1 MSRRGRSGA
10 SRPLESAASV
20 STRMPRLAAEALA
33 ATGADVSALL
43 ASLGVER
50 ASLDDVDGRLP
61 VSIDLALWAEARRL
75 SGDECFGLHAAER
88 VRPGS
93 FDVLGYT
100 LRTSA
105 TLGGAFERLVR
116 YNQLLHDLA
125 ELRLSTRGAGARL
138 SLRLLPEGTPRQQ
151 AEFSLAVFLLFSRQA
166 TGVDVVPR
174 AVEFAHAAPAD
185 ISEHR
190 RIFRAPILFSRPA
203 TVLVLR
209 RQVLDLPLLQADPGL
224 CAVLERQL
232 RELLSRLPPGEGVL
246 ERVRRLIA
254 AELCG
259 GDPSVE
265 SVARRMHMSPRTLH
279 RRLQGTSY
287 RAVVDGLRQDL
298 ALRYLA
304 EDRLAIA
311 EAAYL
316 LGFSEASAFHRSFK
330 RWTGRTPADYRREA
344 RGPAA

>member
-1 MSRRGRSGA
+1 MGGA
-10 SRPLESAASV
+10 
-20 STRMPRLAAEALA
+20 
-33 ATGADVSALL
+33 
-43 ASLGVER
+43 
-50 ASLDDVDGRLP
+50 
-61 VSIDLALWAEARRL
+61 WRL

-88 VRPGS
+88 VRPGA

-100 LRTSA
+100 LHSSA

-116 YNQLLHDLA
+116 YNHLLHDLA
-125 ELRLSTRGAGARL
+125 DLRLTVNGGEARL

-166 TGVDVVPR
+166 TGTNVVPR
-174 AVEFAHAAPAD
+174 VVEFSHAAPAD
-185 ISEHR
+185 LSEHR
-190 RIFRAPILFSRPA
+190 RIFQSPIRFARPA
-203 TVLVLR
+203 TTLVLP
-209 RQVLDLPLLQADPGL
+209 RQALDLPLLQADPGL

-232 RELLSRLPPGEGVL
+232 RELLARLPAGESVL
-246 ERVRRLIA
+246 DRVRRLITT
-254 AELCG
+254 ELCG

-265 SVARRMHMSPRTLH
+265 SVARRMHISPRTLH
-279 RRLQGTSY
+279 RRLRDAETSY
-287 RAVVDGLRQDL
+287 RAVVDDLRQDL
-298 ALRYLA
+298 AVRYLA

-344 RGPAA
+344 LHPGM

>member
-1 MSRRGRSGA
+1 MGGRDSV
-10 SRPLESAASV
+10 PTV
-20 STRMPRLAAEALA
+20 STRMPRLAVEALA
-33 ATGADVSALL
+33 SMGADVAALL
-43 ASLGVER
+43 ESLGVER
-50 ASLDDVDGRLP
+50 SQLDDVDGRLP
-61 VSIDLALWAEARRL
+61 ISVDLALWAGARRL
-75 SGDECFGLHAAER
+75 SGDECFGLHAAEK
-88 VRPGS
+88 VRPGA

-100 LRTSA
+100 LRSSA
-105 TLGGAFERLVR
+105 TLGAAFERLVR
-116 YNQLLHDLA
+116 YNQLLHDVA
-125 ELRLSTRGAGARL
+125 DLRLTLRPSEAWL

-166 TGVDVVPR
+166 TGVNVVPR
-174 AVEFAHAAPAD
+174 AVEFAHPAPAD
-185 ISEHR
+185 LSEHR
-190 RIFRAPILFSRPA
+190 RIFQASLRFARPD
-203 TVLVLR
+203 TVLILP

-232 RELLSRLPPGEGVL
+232 HELLSRLPPGESVL
-246 ERVRRLIA
+246 DRVRRLVA

-279 RRLQGTSY
+279 RRLREAETSY

-330 RWTGRTPADYRREA
+330 RWTGRTPADYRRGA
-344 RGPAA
+344 LQPGA